1 MHVHTFR
8 VGAPHVKIGRIL
20 SQVQL
25 PPCGGKL
32 YTPHQSAAAACDFAL
47 SPLSTYRMLEAA
59 RARRAARSP
68 SCRLLLLASCSA
80 NVLLVYHLLAV
91 RSLYTQPQPPPQ
103 SATQLAPPSQSAT
116 RLTGDAAGR
125 AAGALWLTVAIMTV
139 PRNEDYLTATL
150 ESFAAARPVETSLSV
165 EVLVLS
171 SGATHPAFERARQQ
185 YAGDALFRFETNEH
199 RLLDRRP
206 QLRDEGDRNKPG
218 YRVRQQTRDFVSL
231 LRLAAGRGAAHLLTM
246 EDDFLACPLLFV
258 TLGYVLGKA
267 HATQRDWAA
276 VRVSYGLAG
285 VLLRGDD
292 LLPLAAY
299 VLERHEARKRQ

>member
-1 MHVHTFR
+1 
-8 VGAPHVKIGRIL
+8 
-20 SQVQL
+20 
-25 PPCGGKL
+25 
-32 YTPHQSAAAACDFAL
+32 
-47 SPLSTYRMLEAA
+47 
-59 RARRAARSP
+59 
-68 SCRLLLLASCSA
+68 
-80 NVLLVYHLLAV
+80 
-91 RSLYTQPQPPPQ
+91 
-103 SATQLAPPSQSAT
+103 
-116 RLTGDAAGR
+116 
-125 AAGALWLTVAIMTV
+125 MTV

-171 SGATHPAFERARQQ
+171 SGAAHPAFERARQQ

-206 QLRDEGDRNKPG
+206 QLRDGGDRNKPG

-267 HATQRDWAA
+267 HATQRDPSPSPSPSPDPSPSPNPYPNPYPNPNPDQAHAMQRDWAA

-299 VLERHEARKRQ
+299 VLERHEARNGQ

>member
-1 MHVHTFR
+1 
-8 VGAPHVKIGRIL
+8 
-20 SQVQL
+20 
-25 PPCGGKL
+25 
-32 YTPHQSAAAACDFAL
+32 
-47 SPLSTYRMLEAA
+47 
-59 RARRAARSP
+59 
-68 SCRLLLLASCSA
+68 
-80 NVLLVYHLLAV
+80 
-91 RSLYTQPQPPPQ
+91 
-103 SATQLAPPSQSAT
+103 
-116 RLTGDAAGR
+116 
-125 AAGALWLTVAIMTV
+125 MTV

-171 SGATHPAFERARQQ
+171 SGAAHPAFERARQQ

-206 QLRDEGDRNKPG
+206 QLRDGGDRNMPG

-267 HATQRDWAA
+267 HATQRD
-276 VRVSYGLAG
+276 R
-285 VLLRGDD
+285 
-292 LLPLAAY
+292 
-299 VLERHEARKRQ
+299 ARQRQQP

>member
-1 MHVHTFR
+1 
-8 VGAPHVKIGRIL
+8 
-20 SQVQL
+20 
-25 PPCGGKL
+25 
-32 YTPHQSAAAACDFAL
+32 
-47 SPLSTYRMLEAA
+47 
-59 RARRAARSP
+59 
-68 SCRLLLLASCSA
+68 
-80 NVLLVYHLLAV
+80 
-91 RSLYTQPQPPPQ
+91 
-103 SATQLAPPSQSAT
+103 
-116 RLTGDAAGR
+116 
-125 AAGALWLTVAIMTV
+125 MTV

-171 SGATHPAFERARQQ
+171 SGAAHPAFERARQQ

-299 VLERHEARKRQ
+299 VLERHEARNGQ